1 MIEQLLMNNKEEL
14 KKKVVKRFDICL
26 MNPPYSN
33 KEQFLDMKF
42 VEEVNKICDVVVSVQ
57 PVQKFISG
65 TSTINK
71 IMSGNNFKEFEI
83 FNVNDAFNISTLW
96 KYGGIYLYDNKNSY
110 DTLKVTDINGE
121 TSNIEKTKEARTDF
135 YNLTRFV
142 GNIRKI
148 INNKKELYNTL
159 INWASTDGTAITK
172 NNFLNGNFS
181 NFSAVLF
188 FISFSLLK
196 IL

>member
-1 MIEQLLMNNKEEL
+1 MIEQLE
-14 KKKVVKRFDICL
+14 KKSEVKKFDICL

-57 PVQKFISG
+57 PGQKFISG

-71 IMSGNNFKEFEI
+71 IMSGDNFKEFEI
-83 FNVNDAFNISTLW
+83 FNANDAFNISTLW

-110 DTLKVTDINGE
+110 DTLKVTDINEE

-148 INNKKELYNTL
+148 INNKKTIIHINIYTL
-159 INWASTDGTAITK
+159 
-172 NNFLNGNFS
+172 
-181 NFSAVLF
+181 VLF
-188 FISFSLLK
+188 K
-196 IL
+196 MILFA